1 MNNLSGS
8 AVNRRLK
15 CMEEIDN
22 NLAEMEDFS
31 GKDIY
36 LKTFFLYTKALYTV
50 NILCQ
55 RINLTIFRY
64 PVLLI
69 ARICSSSD
77 RYM

>member
-1 MNNLSGS
+1 MNNLSGP

-50 NILCQ
+50 NQCCGSGIRCLFDPWI
-55 RINLTIFRY
+55 RD
-64 PVLLI
+64 PE
-69 ARICSSSD
+69 
-77 RYM
+77 